1 MTSITGGPAGY
12 YFANRIGAL
21 FEFGQ
26 NASTVNSKVGVSWI
40 SVDKA
45 CGYMG
50 DEITSW
56 NLNDTV
62 DAAQE
67 EWSSTVL
74 NQLTTTDL
82 SNTTRL
88 EMMYSS
94 LYKAHLLPSDRTGEN
109 PFWISSEPYYDDY
122 YTLWDTFR
130 CLNSFYL
137 LTQPSRAA
145 GMIRSLID
153 IWRHER
159 FMPDGRSSNY
169 NGRVQGG
176 SNADNVLADAYIK
189 GLQYGIDYEDAY
201 AAMKTDAEVLPP
213 NTFDP
218 EDLTG
223 STKEGR
229 GALSDWLQYG
239 FLTPNSTRAISRT
252 VEYGLNDFS
261 LSQVA
266 KDLYPADYRK
276 YLNRSA

>member
-1 MTSITGGPAGY
+1 M
-12 YFANRIGAL
+12 
-21 FEFGQ
+21 
-26 NASTVNSKVGVSWI
+26 GVSWV

-45 CGYMG
+45 CQYAN
-50 DEITSW
+50 DEIRSW
-56 NLNDTV
+56 DLNDTV
-62 DAAQE
+62 AAAKQ
-67 EWSSTVL
+67 EWSTTVL
-74 NQLTTTDL
+74 SKLTTTDL
-82 SNTTRL
+82 SNATRL
-88 EMMYSS
+88 QMMYSS
-94 LYKAHLLPSDRTGEN
+94 LYRMHLLPSDRTGEN
-109 PFWISSEPYYDDY
+109 PFWISNEPYYDDY

-176 SNADNVLADAYIK
+176 SNADNVLADAYVK
-189 GLQYGIDYEDAY
+189 GLQHDINYEDAY
-201 AAMKTDAEVLPP
+201 TAMKTDAEVVPP

-218 EDLTG
+218 DDLAG

-229 GALSDWLQYG
+229 GALPDWLQYG
-239 FLTPNSTRAISRT
+239 YLTPNSTRSISRT

-266 KDLYPADYRK
+266 RDLYPAEYTK